1 MATFLSDNIA
11 YVEVGGTD
19 ISDSCVDAELSPSA
33 DNNETTA
40 GFGVAYKER
49 EGGLKDTELKV
60 SRAVKL
66 SNIVQ
71 TMLDADIGEKFA
83 VVFGVRGNTVGY
95 PKFAQVMTLDDVS
108 GMKREVAGGL
118 TILEYS
124 YSGAEQPTS
133 LPWEGDT
140 F

>member
-11 YVEVGGTD
+11 YVEVDAAD
-19 ISDSCVDAELSPSA
+19 ISDSCVDADLSPSA

-40 GFGVAYKER
+40 GFGIAYKER
-49 EGGLKDTELKV
+49 EGGLKDTELKI

-66 SNIVQ
+66 TNIMQ
-71 TMLDADIGEKFA
+71 TMLDADIGEKFSM
-83 VVFGVRGNTVGY
+83 VYGIQGNATGQ
-95 PKFAQVMTLDDVS
+95 PKFAQVMTLDNVA

-118 TILEYS
+118 TVLEYT

-133 LPWEGDT
+133 LPWEGAT

>member
-11 YVEVGGTD
+11 YVEVGATD

-40 GFGVAYKER
+40 GFGIEYKER
-49 EGGLKDTELKV
+49 EPGLKDIEFKV

-66 SNIVQ
+66 TNITQ

-83 VVFGVRGNTVGY
+83 VVFGVKGNATGD
-95 PKFAQVMTLDDVS
+95 PKFAQVMVLDDVS

-118 TILEYS
+118 TVLEYS
-124 YSGAEQPTS
+124 YSGAEQPTAT
-133 LPWEGDT
+133 PWAGDT

>member
-11 YVEVGGTD
+11 YVEVAGND

-40 GFGVAYKER
+40 GFGIEYKER
-49 EGGLKDTELKV
+49 EGGLKDVEFKV

-66 SNIVQ
+66 SDIDQ
-71 TMLDADIGEKFA
+71 TMIDADIGEKFA
-83 VVFGVRGNTVGY
+83 VVYGIKGNATGD
-95 PKFAQVMTLDDVS
+95 PKFAMVMVLDDVG
-108 GMKREVAGGL
+108 GMKREVTGGL
-118 TILEYS
+118 TVLEYS
-124 YSGAEQPTS
+124 YSGAEQPTAT
-133 LPWEGDT
+133 PWAGDK